1 VTAAHEPANGIN
13 ETENEQEPDMKD
25 VFSIATFAAGAL
37 GLALF
42 VTILK
47 PDSIP
52 AAPAP
57 TKASSCHI
65 GRSGLPGRGLNVL
78 AAMSAADLGRFA
90 RS

>member
-1 VTAAHEPANGIN
+1 
-13 ETENEQEPDMKD
+13 MKN
-25 VFSIATFAAGAL
+25 VLSLTTVATVAL
-37 GLALF
+37 GFALL
-42 VTILK
+42 VTTLK
-47 PDSIP
+47 PDGII

-78 AAMSAADLGRFA
+78 AAMSAADLGQFA

>member
-1 VTAAHEPANGIN
+1 
-13 ETENEQEPDMKD
+13 MKD
-25 VFSIATFAAGAL
+25 VSSIATFAAGAL

-42 VTILK
+42 VTTLK

-78 AAMSAADLGRFA
+78 AAMSAADLGRIA

>member
-1 VTAAHEPANGIN
+1 
-13 ETENEQEPDMKD
+13 MKN
-25 VFSIATFAAGAL
+25 VLSLITVATVAL
-37 GLALF
+37 GFALF
-42 VTILK
+42 VTTLK
-47 PDSIP
+47 PDSIL

-57 TKASSCHI
+57 TKASFCHI

>member
-1 VTAAHEPANGIN
+1 
-13 ETENEQEPDMKD
+13 MKD
-25 VFSIATFAAGAL
+25 VFSIATFAAAAL

-52 AAPAP
+52 ATPAP

-65 GRSGLPGRGLNVL
+65 GRSGLPGRGLNVV
-78 AAMSAADLGRFA
+78 AAKSAADSGSSLAPETKSLLTSKTG
-90 RS
+90 

>member
-1 VTAAHEPANGIN
+1 
-13 ETENEQEPDMKD
+13 MKD

-37 GLALF
+37 ALALF
-42 VTILK
+42 ATTLK

-52 AAPAP
+52 AAP

>member
-1 VTAAHEPANGIN
+1 
-13 ETENEQEPDMKD
+13 MRD

-42 VTILK
+42 VTTLK
-47 PDSIP
+47 PDKPDSTP

-65 GRSGLPGRGLNVL
+65 GRTGLPGRGLNVL